1 MILNEYIVA
10 VLGEIYKKVLN
21 LHNLILHHMNH
32 QPPKPVAHGKSTK
45 IVVFKIIA
53 LLLPVVIFLLLE
65 VGLRIFGYG
74 HDVRLFVEDKENA
87 GYLVMN
93 PYASERYFTADENAT
108 KGVFEPFRKKK
119 APGTFR
125 VFVLGESTTLGF
137 PYMGSASFDRWLF
150 YRLMHTFPDREF
162 EIVNVSLTAVNSY
175 TVLGFAKEIVN
186 YEPDAVMIYCG
197 QNEYYGALGV
207 GSTSQLG
214 NHRSMIQSI
223 LYLRSFRV
231 VQLMENG
238 YSEIKKKLKG
248 HVVDKRET
256 LMKRMAA
263 KQEIPFHSALYNR
276 GIEQFQYNMGDL
288 CKLMSKKRIPVFIS
302 NLVSN
307 EKDLKPF
314 ISSGKNTATTAIY
327 QYHLAEKA
335 LKAGDYAT
343 AKKLFVL
350 AKDLDMLRFRAPDT
364 LNDIIAGFPHK
375 YPGVYMVDTK
385 KLFEKHSP
393 HGIIGNETL
402 LEHVHPNIYGYGLL
416 SEAFYQSLKQHR
428 LILPDPQNEISLLQ
442 LQRDMPITLVDS
454 LKGTFE
460 IMVLQEKWPFNQPK
474 TIDLNN
480 QNSFEAKL
488 AIALLYQK
496 TNWIAAM
503 KSQLDYYSQNN
514 DQKNTLKV
522 AEASV
527 LQITNNADYLSN
539 VGKLCVEQ
547 GLNGKAKVYFQ
558 QAYRITP
565 STDSAQRLVILFLKD
580 DQPEKALPYLQF
592 LQQRNVSRSIYLSTI
607 SLIKEI
613 IGYKNQ
619 LKGDASDIGLL
630 NKIALSYYTMQN
642 PGIALQYAQKA
653 TSLDKKNNETNELLA
668 KIKSMP
674 NQKLN

>member
-1 MILNEYIVA
+1 
-10 VLGEIYKKVLN
+10 
-21 LHNLILHHMNH
+21 MNH
-32 QPPKPVAHGKSTK
+32 QPSKPVVRGKGSK
-45 IVVFKIIA
+45 IIVFKVIA
-53 LLLPVVIFLLLE
+53 LLLPIVIFLLLE
-65 VGLRIFGYG
+65 VGLHIFGYG
-74 HDVRLFVEDKENA
+74 HDVRLFVQDKENA
-87 GYLVMN
+87 DYLVMN
-93 PYASERYFTADENAT
+93 PYASERYFTSVENAT
-108 KGVFEPFRKKK
+108 TGVYEPFRKKK

-150 YRLMHTFPDREF
+150 YRLVHTFPDREF

-175 TVLGFAKEIVN
+175 TVLGFAKEITN

-214 NHRSMIQSI
+214 NQRTLIKSL

-231 VQLMENG
+231 VQLMEDG
-238 YSEIKKKLKG
+238 YSGIRKMMKG
-248 HVVDKRET
+248 NVVDKRET
-256 LMKRMAA
+256 LMMRMAA
-263 KQEIPFHSALYNR
+263 KQEIPFRSALYKQ
-276 GIEQFQYNMGDL
+276 GIDQFQHNMDDL
-288 CKLMSKKRIPVFIS
+288 CHLLSKKRIPVFIS

-314 ISSGKNTATTAIY
+314 VSSGNDTASSAIF
-327 QYHLAEKA
+327 QYHLAGKA
-335 LKAGDYAT
+335 LKEADYTT

-350 AKDLDMLRFRAPDT
+350 AKELDMLRFRAPDT
-364 LNDIIAGFPHK
+364 LNEIIAGFPHK
-375 YPGVYMVDTK
+375 YPGVYLVDTK
-385 KLFEKHSP
+385 TLFEKHSL

-402 LEHVHPNIYGYGLL
+402 LEHVHPNIYGYSLL
-416 SEAFYQSLKQHR
+416 SDAFYQSLKKHR
-428 LILPDPQNEISLLQ
+428 LIPTDLQNEISLTQ

-460 IMVLQEKWPFNQPK
+460 IMVMKEKWPFNQPK
-474 TIDLNN
+474 SIDLNTR
-480 QNSFEAKL
+480 NSFEEKL
-488 AIALLYQK
+488 AISLLYQK
-496 TNWIAAM
+496 ISWMAAM
-503 KSQLDYYSQNN
+503 KSQLDYYSLHN
-514 DQKNTLKV
+514 DRKNTLKV

-527 LQITNNADYLSN
+527 LQIINNADYLSN

-547 GLNGKAKVYFQ
+547 GLSGKAKVYFQ

-580 DQPEKALPYLQF
+580 DQPEKALPYLQY
-592 LQQRNVSRSIYLSTI
+592 LQQMNISRTLYFNTI

-613 IGYKNQ
+613 VGYKNL
-619 LKGDASDIGLL
+619 LKGDASDVGLL
-630 NKIALSYYTMQN
+630 NKIALSYLTMQN
-642 PGIALQYAQKA
+642 PGIALQYAQRA
-653 TSLDKKNNETNELLA
+653 TNLDKKNIETNELLA